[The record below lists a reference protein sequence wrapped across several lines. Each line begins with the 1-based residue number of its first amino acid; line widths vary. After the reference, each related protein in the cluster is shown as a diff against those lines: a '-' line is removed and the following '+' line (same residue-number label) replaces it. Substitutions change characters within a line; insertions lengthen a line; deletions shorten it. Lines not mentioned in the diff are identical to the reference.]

1 MKALKSILAALLVS
15 TIIISVGY
23 AKVDKGYLTMDYAI
37 KTYVEAVSLGKVKGI
52 EEILDNNVKFTLAQ
66 GNKVINYN
74 KAELINSLK
83 ISENISQNCKTD
95 YSIIEKGDAQT
106 IVKVTMEYENF
117 SKINYVTISNTDQGC
132 KITNV
137 SSVYK

>member
-1 MKALKSILAALLVS
+1 MKALKSIFAALLISVIV
-15 TIIISVGY
+15 TSVGY

-37 KTYVEAVSLGKVKGI
+37 KTYVEAVTMGKVKGV

-74 KAELINSLK
+74 KMELINSLK
-83 ISENISQNCKTD
+83 ISENINQNCKTN

-106 IVKVTMEYENF
+106 IVKVKMDYENF
-117 SKINYVTISNTDQGC
+117 SKINYVTISNTDQGW

-137 SSVYK
+137 SSVYN

>member
-1 MKALKSILAALLVS
+1 MKTLNSIFAALLIPILF
-15 TIIISVGY
+15 TTVGY

-37 KTYVEAVSLGKVKGI
+37 KTYVEAVTMGKVKGV

-74 KAELINSLK
+74 KMELINSLK
-83 ISENISQNCKTD
+83 ISENINQNCRTD

-106 IVKVTMEYENF
+106 IVKVKMDYENF
-117 SKINYVTISNTDQGC
+117 SKINYVTISNTDQGW

>member
-1 MKALKSILAALLVS
+1 MKALKSIFAALLIS
-15 TIIISVGY
+15 IIVTSVGY

-37 KTYVEAVSLGKVKGI
+37 KTYVEAVTMGKVKGV

-74 KAELINSLK
+74 KMELINSLK
-83 ISENISQNCKTD
+83 ISENINQNCKTN

-106 IVKVTMEYENF
+106 IVKVKMDYENF
-117 SKINYVTISNTDQGC
+117 SKINYVTISNTDQGW

-137 SSVYK
+137 SSVYN

>member
-1 MKALKSILAALLVS
+1 MKTLNSIFAALL
-15 TIIISVGY
+15 ISILFTTVGY

-37 KTYVEAVSLGKVKGI
+37 KTYVEAVTMGKVKGV

-74 KAELINSLK
+74 KMELINSLK
-83 ISENISQNCKTD
+83 ISENINQNCRTD

-106 IVKVTMEYENF
+106 IVKVKMDYENF
-117 SKINYVTISNTDQGC
+117 SKINYVTISSTDQGW